1 MSRHNLNG
9 DSERLYCSAMATP
22 AQTQTNGGAAS
33 EGGEA
38 ATAKARD
45 AKSATPIDL
54 ARELGNIADAVRAQF
69 QVGKRVLSFQQYLQ
83 LYAEDPAR
91 HGRDA
96 SRYLRDMFE
105 HYGTTSVDKPWGK
118 QTRWKL
124 FDLDFAEPATR
135 NERLVGQEE
144 VQHEIVRI
152 LSNFGREGRPNKL
165 VLLHGPNGSSKS
177 TVALC
182 IMRGLEHYSSLDDGA
197 LYRFH
202 WVFPSA
208 KTIKSRIGFGG
219 EGGGGEKLPDDA
231 SFALLDDELIDARL
245 FNEIRD
251 HPLFLLPLAARRE
264 LVMRALGNKGVSEPP
279 PDWLMRGRL
288 SHRSQ
293 QVYEALLNSYR
304 GDLAQVLRHVSVERY
319 FISRRYR
326 VGAVTIGP
334 QMSVDAGERQITAD
348 RSLAALPASLQSITM
363 FEAFGELIDAA
374 GGLLEYSDLLKRPI
388 DAYKYLQLSIETGE
402 VALQHQ
408 NVQVNAVLVGSA
420 NEVHLNALREHPEW
434 ASFRGRLELVR
445 TPYLSSW
452 VEEQQIYD
460 AQIAPHVRRHVAPHS
475 TFVAAL
481 FAVLTRMRKPNADRF
496 SKSLAPVA
504 SALTAI
510 EKADLYAKGIIP
522 ERLDAESSKLLRA
535 GIAEVHDESKPY
547 PIYEGRVGASPREL
561 KTVLLDAAQNPN
573 FQCLSPLAVL
583 DELKELS
590 VRTTEYEWLQQDTL
604 SGGFHDTKGF
614 RDHCKERLL
623 DAWEEEMQVAS
634 GLVEERSY
642 LDLFDR
648 YVRNVSVWTKGEKIR
663 NAHTGVYEDPDPSLM
678 QHVEELLGM
687 RGDASEFRRSIMST
701 IAAWSIDHPG
711 EKVENLKVFPHFI
724 KKLKETAFE
733 ERKKTIAD
741 ICRWMV
747 TLVNEE
753 GTGLD
758 ATQKKQAQSA
768 IDRLTNV
775 GYCPNCAR
783 DAASG
788 LLRWRLG

>member
-1 MSRHNLNG
+1 MSQ
-9 DSERLYCSAMATP
+9 SAT
-22 AQTQTNGGAAS
+22 TKTNGGGAAGEAS
-33 EGGEA
+33 ASKNGAEGAAIDLGGEL
-38 ATAKARD
+38 
-45 AKSATPIDL
+45 KS
-54 ARELGNIADAVRAQF
+54 IADGVRAQF
-69 QVGKRVLSFQQYLQ
+69 HFGKRVLSFQQYLQ

-105 HYGTTSVDKPWGK
+105 HYGTTKVDKPWGE

-124 FDLDFAEPATR
+124 FDLEFAEPATR
-135 NERLVGQEE
+135 GERLVGQEE
-144 VQHEIVRI
+144 VQQEVYRI

-165 VLLHGPNGSSKS
+165 MLLHGPNGSSKS

-182 IMRGLEHYSSLDDGA
+182 MMRALEHYSTLDEGA

-219 EGGGGEKLPDDA
+219 EGAGSAGEPIADDA

-245 FNEIRD
+245 HNEIRD
-251 HPLFLLPLAARRE
+251 HPLFLLPMAARRQ
-264 LVMRALGNKGVSEPP
+264 LIDRALATKGITEPP
-279 PDWLMRGRL
+279 PDWIVRGRL

-293 QVYEALLNSYR
+293 QVFEALLNNYR

-348 RSLAALPASLQSITM
+348 RSLAALPASLQSLTM

-402 VALQHQ
+402 IALQHQ
-408 NVQVNAVLVGSA
+408 NVQLNAVLMGSA
-420 NEVHLNALREHPEW
+420 NEVHLSALREHPEW

-445 TPYLSSW
+445 AAYLRSW
-452 VEEQQIYD
+452 VEEKEIYD
-460 AQIAPHVRRHVAPHS
+460 AQIAPHVRRHVAPHA
-475 TFVAAL
+475 TLVAAL
-481 FAVLTRMRKPNADRF
+481 FAVLSRMRKPNPDRF
-496 SKSLAPVA
+496 TKSLAPIA

-510 EKADLYAKGIIP
+510 EKADLYARGTIP
-522 ERLDAESSKLLRA
+522 ERLDAESAKILNA
-535 GIAEVHDESKPY
+535 GIDEVYDESKPY

-573 FQCLSPLAVL
+573 FKCLSPLAVL
-583 DELKELS
+583 DELEELS
-590 VRTTEYEWLQQDTL
+590 ARTTEYEWLQQDAL
-604 SGGFHDTKGF
+604 SGGYHDTKSF
-614 RDHCKERLL
+614 RDYCKDRLL
-623 DAWEEEMQVAS
+623 ENWEEEMQRAS
-634 GLVEERSY
+634 GLVEEKSY

-648 YVRNVSVWTKGEKIR
+648 YVRNVSVWVKGEKIR
-663 NAHTGVYEDPDPSLM
+663 NAHTGAYEDPDPSLM
-678 QHVEELLGM
+678 EHVEQLLQM
-687 RGDASEFRRSIMST
+687 RGDASDFRRAIMSS

-711 EKVENLKVFPHFI
+711 ERVENAKVFPQH
-724 KKLKETAFE
+724 LRRLRETAFE

-741 ICRWMV
+741 ICRW
-747 TLVNEE
+747 LVVLVSED
-753 GTGLD
+753 GKGLD
-758 ATQKKQAQSA
+758 ANQKRQAQGA
-768 IDRLTNV
+768 IERLEAM
-775 GYCPNCAR
+775 GYCRHCAR

-788 LLRWRLG
+788 LLRWRLTT